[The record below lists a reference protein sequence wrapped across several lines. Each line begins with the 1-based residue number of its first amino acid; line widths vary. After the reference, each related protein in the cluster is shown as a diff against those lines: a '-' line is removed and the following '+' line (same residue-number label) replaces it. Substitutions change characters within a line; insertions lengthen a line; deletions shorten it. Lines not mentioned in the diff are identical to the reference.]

1 MPVWDH
7 LKGARCR
14 QSRQALAASNGGE
27 ALCDAVTEWCKVRDI
42 KRPDAVVLEEL
53 RRSHRYAKIWDLRAA
68 LANARAKLGIP
79 APARP
84 PPAPVRPP
92 QPSLR
97 PPRASSTPARAR
109 AAKLLKRRD
118 KAVNMYAKA
127 LAEAEPG
134 RYRGKPQ
141 RAEQAADRMVDR
153 HWPRGASALSSF
165 QKRKV
170 VDCLQELRAR
180 AQEK

>member
-1 MPVWDH
+1 MRMPVWDD

-14 QSRQALAASNGGE
+14 QSRQALTASNGGE

-42 KRPDAVVLEEL
+42 NRPDAVVLEEL
-53 RRSHRYAKIWDLRAA
+53 RSSHPYAKSWDLRAA
-68 LANARAKLGIP
+68 LANARATL
-79 APARP
+79 
-84 PPAPVRPP
+84 
-92 QPSLR
+92 
-97 PPRASSTPARAR
+97 
-109 AAKLLKRRD
+109 KLLKRRK
-118 KAVNMYAKA
+118 KAVHMYAKA

-134 RYRGKPQ
+134 RYRGQPQ
-141 RAEQAADRMVDR
+141 RAEQEADRMVDR